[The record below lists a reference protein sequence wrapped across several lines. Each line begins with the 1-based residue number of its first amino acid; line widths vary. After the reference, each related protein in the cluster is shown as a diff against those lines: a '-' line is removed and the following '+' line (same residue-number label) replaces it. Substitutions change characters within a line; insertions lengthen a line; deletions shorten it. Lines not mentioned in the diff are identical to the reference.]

1 MESSGSRRYSGK
13 LFQIVGSTT
22 ANERGP
28 YVDNLTG
35 GTIISWLLCDD
46 RSWYLDG
53 LSFTG
58 KHSSELEEQ
67 HPMREALIE
76 CSL

>member
-13 LFQIVGSTT
+13 LFQMVGPAI

-28 YVDNLTG
+28 YIDNLTG
-35 GTIISWLLCDD
+35 GTIRWLLCDD

-58 KHSSELEEQ
+58 KHSSD
-67 HPMREALIE
+67 R
-76 CSL
+76 